1 MSYKFNIIIEKD
13 DNGYFAYIP
22 QLKGCMTQGDTY
34 EEVMKNIKEAAE
46 LYLEVLTD
54 EEKKAV
60 LGKEVLTTQLE
71 VDVV

>member
-1 MSYKFNIIIEKD
+1 MSYKFNIVIEKD
-13 DNGYFAYIP
+13 NDGFFAYIP

-46 LYLEVLTD
+46 LYLEVLSD

-60 LGKEVLTTQLE
+60 LDKEVLTTQLE